1 MIETERLKLRSWRET
16 DAADLFRYASDER
29 VSKMALW
36 PTHTSIEMSREVI
49 KQFFM
54 PNEDTFAMVLK
65 ETDEAI
71 GCIGL
76 VPAGDEHHSTSYMER
91 EVGYWIGYP
100 HWGKGL
106 TTEALRE
113 FLDYCKNHLG
123 LESIL
128 LTTDF
133 RNKGSQRVAEKCGF
147 IQFDRYDLD
156 GIDILAYRKMLKV
169 PDTGLAITPTGQ
181 SRE

>member
-1 MIETERLKLRSWRET
+1 MADEQAFYHPKMIETERLELRLWHET
-16 DAADLFRYASDER
+16 DAADLFRYASDDR
-29 VSKMALW
+29 VSELALW

-54 PNEDTFAMVLK
+54 PHDTTFAMALK
-65 ETDEAI
+65 ATGEVI

-76 VPAGDEHHSTSYMER
+76 VPAGEEHHSAARLER

-113 FLDYCKNHLG
+113 FLVYCKNHLA
-123 LESIL
+123 LESVL
-128 LTTDF
+128 LTTDC

-147 IQFDRYDLD
+147 IPFDRYDLD
-156 GIDILAYRKMLKV
+156 GIDSLAYRKVLKD
-169 PDTGLAITPTGQ
+169 P
-181 SRE
+181 E

>member
-1 MIETERLKLRSWRET
+1 MIETARLKLRSWNED
-16 DAADLFRYASDER
+16 DAADLFRYASDDR

-54 PNEDTFAMVLK
+54 PNEHTFAMTLK
-65 ETDEAI
+65 ETGEVI

-76 VPAGDEHHSTSYMER
+76 VPEGDEHHSAARMER

-113 FLDYCKNHLG
+113 FLDYCKNNLG

-128 LTTDF
+128 LTTDL

-147 IQFDRYDLD
+147 TLFDRYDLD
-156 GIDILAYRKMLKV
+156 GIDSLAYRKLLNAPEQV
-169 PDTGLAITPTGQ
+169 FD
-181 SRE
+181 R